1 MPDGS
6 AFGVARYA
14 SPGVL
19 RPIARCGRWATTSN
33 STVHQR
39 IRELGYTVHFPLF
52 LQLRE
57 REAAGE
63 VESDEIEAI
72 ATTLESFFIRRIV
85 VGWPTNLL
93 YRLVDRICVARP
105 TRRDD
110 LIHTFTLTSRPIR
123 GSGADCSKRRSTS
136 ARTAAMLMLQRV
148 EADLRHLESHLD
160 PEATVEHVMPR
171 GWPNHW
177 PLENPDLAF
186 DEAESNAERRDRLIH
201 TFGNLTLLT
210 QALNSAVSNGPYT
223 GKRPEITKQ
232 SALQLNAYLQD
243 HYVWHEDK
251 ILERGTALFERAL
264 EIWPRPNSEDALS
277 SE

>member
-1 MPDGS
+1 
-6 AFGVARYA
+6 
-14 SPGVL
+14 
-19 RPIARCGRWATTSN
+19 
-33 STVHQR
+33 
-39 IRELGYTVHFPLF
+39 
-52 LQLRE
+52 
-57 REAAGE
+57 

-160 PEATVEHVMPR
+160 PEATVEHVMPQTIGDDPFGR
-171 GWPNHW
+171 AWQEMLGPDWQEVHERWLHTLGNLMVTRYNSNMGNRPFVNPAGLSGKDKHTWLAESHFEMNRRISADPAWTATEIEDRAIDIADRALRIW
-177 PLENPDLAF
+177 PLPPG
-186 DEAESNAERRDRLIH
+186 EAGI
-201 TFGNLTLLT
+201 F
-210 QALNSAVSNGPYT
+210 
-223 GKRPEITKQ
+223 
-232 SALQLNAYLQD
+232 
-243 HYVWHEDK
+243 
-251 ILERGTALFERAL
+251 
-264 EIWPRPNSEDALS
+264 
-277 SE
+277 